1 MTPIAPYIPVPVPGV
16 ALRPGHGTIATM
28 GAVELFRNE
37 IRRAL
42 DGRAPI
48 SVAVAAGLP
57 RNSIR
62 QILKGHEPKLSRA
75 AVVADA
81 LGLEF
86 YIGPPRS
93 PTGQPNELLRI
104 LTSMRVGLEQRDA
117 RTHRLLREL
126 LSRIPNAD

>member
-1 MTPIAPYIPVPVPGV
+1 
-16 ALRPGHGTIATM
+16 M

-37 IRRAL
+37 VRRAL

-86 YIGPPRS
+86 YIGPITNWPA
-93 PTGQPNELLRI
+93 Q
-104 LTSMRVGLEQRDA
+104 
-117 RTHRLLREL
+117 
-126 LSRIPNAD
+126 